1 MDQILINEIK
11 NFGSFPEWGKLT
23 DKGFDKSG
31 YEMAILRATRD
42 LTPRTLTPIKRND
55 EIKPLNYLLS
65 YPKNEIIAGYE
76 GEKSFY
82 DIIQEYFSNDP
93 VDTKED
99 FDEWHDFVCTKIV
112 LPVVQHFYTNRD
124 AEHSPVCYGKAQKI
138 VNITLK
144 CCYCLDGARDREDY
158 FTYCHVP
165 LDSFTLNWYK
175 KNGGQID
182 TEWSKLD
189 EVEYEEIQKFIRNIE
204 PDIELFNNLTPLQ
217 KEFLIWR
224 LEIMKSTVKA
234 VNSCLG
240 GMIDESY
247 ATDYLEKH
255 GMGNELKMAKFIL
268 RQTNLSDIVSDA
280 DFRNWLDK
288 IPQNRKNKPTAE
300 YIISLLQE

>member
-1 MDQILINEIK
+1 MNQILLDEIE
-11 NFGSFPEWGKLT
+11 NFGSFPNWGTLI
-23 DKGFDKSG
+23 DKGFDESG
-31 YEMAILRATRD
+31 YKMAIKRATRD
-42 LTPRTLTPIKRND
+42 LTARTLHPRKRND
-55 EIKPLNYLLS
+55 DKSVLDYLLCL
-65 YPKNEIIAGYE
+65 PENEIIKGYE
-76 GEKSFY
+76 SDESFY
-82 DIIQEYFSNDP
+82 KIIKEYCEAP
-93 VDTKED
+93 EPLKTKED
-99 FDEWHDFVCTKIV
+99 FDTWHKNVCNTVV
-112 LPVVQHFYTNRD
+112 LPVIRHFYTNRND
-124 AEHSPVCYGKAQKI
+124 SPVCYGKAQKI

-144 CCYCLDGARDREDY
+144 CCYCLDGAWDREDY

-189 EVEYEEIQKFIRNIE
+189 EGEYEKIQKFIRNIE

-268 RQTNLSDIVSDA
+268 RKTNLSDIVSDA

-288 IPQNRKNKPTAE
+288 IPQNNKNKPTAE